1 MVAVADDN
9 MISRRCRRSGSR
21 RLGALGGL
29 GGENRFSSPS
39 VSAPISLTSSS
50 GSGSYAS
57 FSPITAS
64 TSSSTYSL
72 PPSSSSYLTSSAN
85 PTAATYTFNLG
96 SSSSPISLASY
107 PSTANASNILGSNYS
122 LTQFGAPPM
131 NATSELQTQS
141 PGSLMSGYQNQ
152 ANEAY
157 DTSFSGMFL
166 NTAQAVFTN
175 GLPDVGKGLING
187 LVGMVNSAEN
197 VAFYGGNPS
206 TFLIDQITG
215 TSPSIPSIPTPFSS
229 ANPYDQAAMNIASV
243 AGPTLLTLGT
253 GEAYSAE
260 SSGINYGELDELG
273 RPTGVNATITQDMI
287 GTGTPANPE
296 IIPPGWSG
304 NGTVFNEARGHLIGA
319 QLGGSGD
326 VAENLVTLQQNPANS
341 PIMRGFETSI
351 RNAVEN
357 GEVVNYSATP
367 IYNGTNLVPRGITLS
382 GSGSG
387 GFGLDVTILN
397 PAG

>member
-1 MVAVADDN
+1 VN
-9 MISRRCRRSGSR
+9 
-21 RLGALGGL
+21 
-29 GGENRFSSPS
+29 
-39 VSAPISLTSSS
+39 
-50 GSGSYAS
+50 
-57 FSPITAS
+57 
-64 TSSSTYSL
+64 
-72 PPSSSSYLTSSAN
+72 
-85 PTAATYTFNLG
+85 
-96 SSSSPISLASY
+96 
-107 PSTANASNILGSNYS
+107 
-122 LTQFGAPPM
+122 
-131 NATSELQTQS
+131 
-141 PGSLMSGYQNQ
+141 GY
-152 ANEAY
+152 AY